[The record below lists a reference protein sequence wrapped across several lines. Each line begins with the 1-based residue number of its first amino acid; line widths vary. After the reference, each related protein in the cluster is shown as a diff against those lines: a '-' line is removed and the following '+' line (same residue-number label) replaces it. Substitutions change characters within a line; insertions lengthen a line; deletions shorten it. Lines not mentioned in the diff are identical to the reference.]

1 MDGKEAIAGPC
12 QQSLEEMARQKT
24 AGNSPTSV
32 LDKAIPRDVSQRGI
46 RLQYGQR
53 KPLVTILHRS
63 SATLQQE
70 CQPFGVSGPP
80 WGRVIL
86 GYTLNTLRH
95 VITKKSHNVLS
106 KCMILGW
113 ATFTAILGH
122 TWPEG
127 RGSAAGAWC
136 WKSHQC
142 CRSLPSDSAG
152 TRIQDPF
159 LLPRLS
165 SALYQQSVTL
175 CQLAR
180 KSV

>member
-1 MDGKEAIAGPC
+1 MKYLRLSFICAATPT
-12 QQSLEEMARQKT
+12 QSAEQSYMRISNSSWWSCFAWSCGLKFLKT
-24 AGNSPTSV
+24 ST
-32 LDKAIPRDVSQRGI
+32 
-46 RLQYGQR
+46 
-53 KPLVTILHRS
+53 
-63 SATLQQE
+63 
-70 CQPFGVSGPP
+70 GVSKLLAFLGHT
-80 WGRVIL
+80 GRRVGL
-86 GYTLNTLRH
+86 GDSLNTFWH
-95 VITKKSHNVLS
+95 VTTKKCHNVLS

-127 RGSAAGAWC
+127 CGSAAGAWC

-159 LLPRLS
+159 LLPCLS